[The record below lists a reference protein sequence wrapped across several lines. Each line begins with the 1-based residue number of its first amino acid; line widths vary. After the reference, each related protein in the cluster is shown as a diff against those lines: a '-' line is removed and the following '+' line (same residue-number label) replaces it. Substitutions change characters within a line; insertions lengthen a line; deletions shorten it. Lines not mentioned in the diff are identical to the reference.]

1 MAAAVVNNPNP
12 TIYTVVT
19 TAAPATGITGDVYDI
34 IKDIKVIYHQQICY
48 DDYHDCIRTQS
59 ILIH

>member
-19 TAAPATGITGDVYDI
+19 TAAPATGITGDVYGT
-34 IKDIKVIYHQQICY
+34 V
-48 DDYHDCIRTQS
+48 RS
-59 ILIH
+59 RA